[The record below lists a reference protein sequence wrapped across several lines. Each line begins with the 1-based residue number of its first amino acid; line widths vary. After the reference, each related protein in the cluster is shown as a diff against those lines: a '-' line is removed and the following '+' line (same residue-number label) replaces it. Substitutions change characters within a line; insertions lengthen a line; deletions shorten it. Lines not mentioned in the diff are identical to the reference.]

1 MNFSGDVL
9 IYYGLLSRAQAL
21 TITRS
26 LDTNRCRVEYC
37 LTIMSLKA
45 LRQLVLR
52 RYMHASIF
60 WLEIS
65 TSMNAQGNE
74 IVSSLFFGFVHAFQ

>member
-1 MNFSGDVL
+1 
-9 IYYGLLSRAQAL
+9 
-21 TITRS
+21 
-26 LDTNRCRVEYC
+26 
-37 LTIMSLKA
+37 MSLKA
-45 LRQLVLR
+45 LRQLKLR

-74 IVSSLFFGFVHAFQ
+74 IVSNFLDLFKRFNKLLINHGIIISISRIIYFPIVFDASEFFR